1 VTTLHYLVGEP
12 GVGKS
17 WIMDRLTE
25 GYHQVPFDFRPRLEG
40 IYQVHEPPE
49 PATLRAYELGA
60 RVGKHPEGFPGTD
73 AMSMTAIV
81 DVHRWLIGKDTP
93 DVPVLGEGAR
103 LAVRRLIQACS
114 EGGHVLHVYLICDPQ
129 RAAAQRAA
137 RGSMQNES
145 WIKGARTRAGRFA
158 DAAAAAG
165 ADVDYFG
172 CKPPEDIVTA
182 MRRATGL

>member
-1 VTTLHYLVGEP
+1 MTDLHYLVGEP

-25 GYHQVPFDFRPRLEG
+25 RYHRVPWDSRPRMETL
-40 IYQVHEPPE
+40 HETFQPPRTAE
-49 PATLRAYELGA
+49 LRAIELGA
-60 RVGKHPEGFPGTD
+60 RAGKHLAGFPGTD

-81 DVHRWLIGKDTP
+81 DVHRWLIGGDTP
-93 DVPVLGEGAR
+93 AVPVLGEGAR
-103 LAVRRLIQACS
+103 LAVRRLIQACQ
-114 EGGHVLHVYLICDPQ
+114 EGDHRLNVYLIFDPE

-158 DAAAAAG
+158 DAAMAARFE
-165 ADVDYFG
+165 VHYYG
-172 CKPPEDIVTA
+172 CTPPEDIVA
-182 MRRATGL
+182 DMRRETGL